1 MVLPNILVLLRRWN
15 RVHALLTP
23 AENGILP
30 ASGSTMIGF
39 EKMMVDVETQ
49 KAEIEETI
57 QVLDVR
63 EAIKSAEGDNA
74 RIYAAVKFNQ
84 SFGETQE
91 GAEFGITLQAFKKD
105 TDSSSHELVRTDE
118 SLSSDRDPNTWNLI
132 SSEMIIPNDAQ
143 FVVVSLTARKFGPD
157 AILANTSSYY
167 ADDLELFLS
176 FDNKTTIGP
185 I

>member
-1 MVLPNILVLLRRWN
+1 MQDKAKRAIELSLKTDSPHSGVTEYFGSLRRWN

-23 AENGILP
+23 AESGILP

-63 EAIKSAEGDNA
+63 EAIKRQKGIM
-74 RIYAAVKFNQ
+74 R
-84 SFGETQE
+84 
-91 GAEFGITLQAFKKD
+91 EFMQL
-105 TDSSSHELVRTDE
+105 L
-118 SLSSDRDPNTWNLI
+118 NLI
-132 SSEMIIPNDAQ
+132 KVLAKLRKVLNL
-143 FVVVSLTARKFGPD
+143 VSPYKLSKRIQ
-157 AILANTSSYY
+157 ILHHMNWCVLMRVYLRTG
-167 ADDLELFLS
+167 
-176 FDNKTTIGP
+176 IRIHG